1 MRRILM
7 DKPASL
13 SHSTW
18 ERKNPAVLI
27 PKCRRRTLYAQL
39 RRHLGEVFHHLAR
52 QKFVG
57 KKRKIAGWINSTL
70 TRMNPLQG

>member
-1 MRRILM
+1 MWCL
-7 DKPASL
+7 
-13 SHSTW
+13 
-18 ERKNPAVLI
+18 
-27 PKCRRRTLYAQL
+27 PKGRRRTLYAQL
-39 RRHLGEVFHHLAR
+39 RRHLGEVFHNLAR